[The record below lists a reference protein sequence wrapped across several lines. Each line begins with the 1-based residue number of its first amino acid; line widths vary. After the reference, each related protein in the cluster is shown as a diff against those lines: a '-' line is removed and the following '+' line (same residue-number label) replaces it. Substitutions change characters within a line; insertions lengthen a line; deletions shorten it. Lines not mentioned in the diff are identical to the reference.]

1 MIVYTASRILKPF
14 FSKKMN
20 KIIPAILNINV
31 DAGGL
36 FPYTGDNSI
45 H

>member
-1 MIVYTASRILKPF
+1 
-14 FSKKMN
+14 MN

-36 FPYTGDNSI
+36 FPYTGDTAFI
-45 H
+45 DCLTKGGLP